1 VRCSWF
7 EPLLDDYLEGTLR
20 PREGR
25 RVAAHLRGC
34 PGCARL
40 LDELRVVDA
49 LLTTARPPGV
59 AGDIT
64 AAVVSAT
71 AATRPHAR
79 PGIRLGVALLLY
91 LLAAWA
97 VAVAAFVRL
106 PELFQFGSVSMLFAE
121 RDLAALGAATHAL
134 APATPLAAAAVTGVL
149 LIDAV
154 LLAATFYAYRRLRP
168 LLSWYLGRGPRT

>member
-7 EPLLDDYLEGTLR
+7 EPLLDDHLEGTLR
-20 PREGR
+20 PREAR
-25 RVAAHLRGC
+25 RVAAHLRAC

-49 LLTTARPPGV
+49 LLTTARAPGV

-71 AATRPHAR
+71 AATQPHAR
-79 PGIRLGVALLLY
+79 RRLRLSVALLLY
-91 LLAAWA
+91 LLAAWVLA
-97 VAVAAFVRL
+97 AAAFLRL
-106 PELFQFGSVSMLFAE
+106 PDLAQLGSASMFFAQ
-121 RDLAALGAATHAL
+121 RDLAALGAATRAL
-134 APATPLAAAAVTGVL
+134 APVTPLAAAAVTAVL
-149 LIDAV
+149 LIDVV

-168 LLSWYLGRGPRT
+168 LLSFYLGRGPRT

>member
-1 VRCSWF
+1 
-7 EPLLDDYLEGTLR
+7 LLDDFLEGTLR

-25 RVAAHLRGC
+25 DVSTHLHGC
-34 PGCARL
+34 PDCTLL

-49 LLTTARPPGV
+49 LLTTARAPGD

-71 AATRPHAR
+71 AGTRPHAPR
-79 PGIRLGVALLLY
+79 RHRLGVALLLY
-91 LLAAWA
+91 LLAAWGLA
-97 VAVAAFVRL
+97 AAAFLRL
-106 PELFQFGSVSMLFAE
+106 HDVAQLGSASLFFAE

-149 LIDAV
+149 MIDV
-154 LLAATFYAYRRLRP
+154 LLLAATLFAYRRLAP
-168 LLSWYLGRGPRT
+168 LLAFYLRGPRS